1 MKRHSYPIAGGPL
14 EVKDASGGDGG
25 EGGETKNKA
34 PDTVEIKKALD
45 TFSGTLDAFM
55 KKTDEELKEQKK
67 SFDKKT
73 SDVVTQDEVKKLTT
87 ALEEQKKL
95 VENLRLENNRPVLT
109 APDGTKT
116 QLTDEQMEHKKA
128 FHDWFRKG
136 SGEEKLGELQKKALS
151 VGTDP
156 DGGYTVPVQME
167 TAIDR
172 VITEISEMRNIARVV
187 QVSTASYKKRVSQG
201 GASSGWVGEQGS
213 RPNTDT
219 PTLDVLEYPVMELYA
234 NPSAT
239 QSILDDSAINID
251 QWLADEVSIEFAVQ
265 EGAAFVNGD
274 GAAKPRG
281 FLTYPTVDNDNW
293 SWGNLGK
300 VITGVAGD
308 WADSSSDPGAETT
321 NIVDLVY
328 SLKPVFR
335 RNARFTMNRKTVS
348 NIMKLRDADG
358 RQLWSSGL
366 RDGQPDRLMGYPI
379 YEMEDMPDIA
389 DNAYPIAFG
398 DFQRGYIIVDRIG
411 VRVLRDPFSA
421 KPYVQFYTTKRVG
434 GGIGHYEAIKLLQF
448 AD

>member
-1 MKRHSYPIAGGPL
+1 MKRLMQHDTGPL
-14 EVKDASGGDGG
+14 EIKDATGGDGG
-25 EGGETKNKA
+25 EGQQKKA
-34 PDTVEIKKALD
+34 DTVEIKKALD
-45 TFSGTLDAFM
+45 GFSTTLDAFM
-55 KKTDEELKEQKK
+55 KKTDDELKEMKK
-67 SFDKKT
+67 S
-73 SDVVTQDEVKKLTT
+73 SDRKSADGVTQDEVKKLTT

-95 VENLRLENNRPVLT
+95 VENLRLENNRPIMT
-109 APDGTKT
+109 AFDGTKT
-116 QLTDEQMEHKKA
+116 QLTDEQMEHKKV
-128 FHDWFRKG
+128 FESWFRKG
-136 SGEEKLGELQKKALS
+136 AGEEGLGEIQKKALS

-172 VITEISEMRNIARVV
+172 VITEISEMRRIARVV
-187 QVSTASYKKRVSQG
+187 QVSTASYKKRVSMG
-201 GASSGWVGEQGS
+201 GASSGWVGEQS
-213 RPNTDT
+213 ARPNTST

-239 QSILDDSAINID
+239 QSILDDSAISID

-265 EGAAFVNGD
+265 EGSAFVNGN

-281 FLTYPTVDNDNW
+281 FLTYDTVLNDNW
-293 SWGNLGK
+293 EWGKLGK
-300 VITGVAGD
+300 VITGVDGD

-348 NIMKLRDADG
+348 TIMKLRDAEG

-366 RDGQPDRLMGYPI
+366 REGQPDRLLGYPI
-379 YEMEDMPDIA
+379 YEMEDMPDIGS
-389 DNAYPIAFG
+389 DAYAIAFG

>member
-1 MKRHSYPIAGGPL
+1 MKDLMHPYAGGPL
-14 EVKDASGGDGG
+14 EIKDASGGNGNDD
-25 EGGETKNKA
+25 NKA
-34 PDTVEIKKALD
+34 PDTVEIKKGLD
-45 TFSGTLDAFM
+45 AFSKTLDAFM
-55 KKTDEELKEQKK
+55 KKTDEELKEMKK
-67 SFDKKT
+67 SSDGKT
-73 SDVVTQDEVKKLTT
+73 ADVVTQAEVKKLTD

-95 VENLRLENNRPVLT
+95 VEDLRLQNNRPIMT
-109 APDGTKT
+109 APDGTKSQMT
-116 QLTDEQMEHKKA
+116 EEQMEHKKA
-128 FHDWFRKG
+128 FEAWFRKDV
-136 SGEEKLGELQKKALS
+136 GEEALGDLQKKALS

-167 TAIDR
+167 AAIDR

-187 QVSTASYKKRVSQG
+187 QVSTASYKKRVSMG
-201 GASSGWVGEQGS
+201 GATSGWVGEQAS

-234 NPSAT
+234 NPAAT

-251 QWLADEVSIEFAVQ
+251 QWLADEVAIEFAQQ
-265 EGAAFVNGD
+265 EGAAFVNGN

-281 FLTYPTVDNDNW
+281 FTTYDKVDND
-293 SWGNLGK
+293 SWTWGK
-300 VITGVAGD
+300 HGRVITGVAGD

-328 SLKPVFR
+328 ALKPVFR
-335 RNARFTMNRKTVS
+335 RNARFTMNRKTVA
-348 NIMKLRDADG
+348 NVMKLRDADG

-389 DNAYPIAFG
+389 DDAYPIAFG
-398 DFQRGYIIVDRIG
+398 DFQRGYLIVDRIG

-421 KPYVQFYTTKRVG
+421 KPYIQFYTTKRVG
-434 GGIGHYEAIKLLQF
+434 GGADHYDAIKFLQF

>member
-1 MKRHSYPIAGGPL
+1 MKRHSYPLAGGPL
-14 EVKDASGGDGG
+14 ETKDAGG
-25 EGGETKNKA
+25 TT
-34 PDTVEIKKALD
+34 PDTVEIKSVLD
-45 TFSGTLDAFM
+45 TFSKTFESFMEKTDNEFVQM
-55 KKTDEELKEQKK
+55 KKSIDG
-67 SFDKKT
+67 KT
-73 SDVVTQDEVKKLTT
+73 ADVVTQDEVKNLTT

-95 VENLRLENNRPVLT
+95 VEDLRLANNRPLMT
-109 APDGTKT
+109 QSDGTKSQMT
-116 QLTDEQMEHKKA
+116 EDQMEHKKA
-128 FHDWFRKG
+128 FDDWFRKG
-136 SGEEKLGELQKKALS
+136 AGEDSLGDIQKKALS

-156 DGGYTVPVQME
+156 EGGYTVPVQME

-187 QVSTASYKKRVSQG
+187 QVSTASYKKRVSMG
-201 GASSGWVGEQGS
+201 GATSGWVGEQSS

-239 QSILDDSAINID
+239 QSILDDSAISID
-251 QWLADEVSIEFAVQ
+251 NWLADEVAIEFAQQ
-265 EGAAFVNGD
+265 EGAAFVNGN

-281 FLTYPTVDNDNW
+281 FTTYDKVDND
-293 SWGNLGK
+293 SWEWGK
-300 VITGVAGD
+300 HGRIITGVDGD
-308 WADSSSDPGAETT
+308 WADSSSNPGAEST

-328 SLKPVFR
+328 ALKPVFR

-348 NIMKLRDADG
+348 SIMKLRDADG

-389 DNAYPIAFG
+389 SDAYAIAFG
-398 DFQRGYIIVDRIG
+398 DFQRGYLIVDRIG

-421 KPYVQFYTTKRVG
+421 KPYIQFYTTKRVG
-434 GGIGHYEAIKLLQF
+434 GGADHFDAIKFLQF
-448 AD
+448 AN

>member
-1 MKRHSYPIAGGPL
+1 MKSPVQYDSGSL
-14 EVKDASGGDGG
+14 EIKDATGD
-25 EGGETKNKA
+25 NSSDSRKA
-34 PDTVEIKKALD
+34 DTVEIKKALD
-45 TFSGTLDAFM
+45 GFSETLDAFM
-55 KKTDEELKEQKK
+55 KKTDQELAEMKK
-67 SFDKKT
+67 STDKK
-73 SDVVTQDEVKKLTT
+73 SADVVTQDEVKRITT

-95 VENLRLENNRPVLT
+95 VEDLRLENNRPVMT
-109 APDGTKT
+109 TPDGTKT

-128 FHDWFRKG
+128 FDSWFRKG
-136 SGEEKLGELQKKALS
+136 SGEEQLGELQKKALS

-187 QVSTASYKKRVSQG
+187 QVSTASYKKRVSKG
-201 GASSGWVGEQGS
+201 GASSGWVGEQSS

-281 FLTYPTVDNDNW
+281 FLTYDKVDNA
-293 SWGNLGK
+293 SWEWGK
-300 VITGVAGD
+300 IGRVITGVDGD
-308 WADSSSDPGAETT
+308 WADSSSDAGAETK
-321 NIVDLVY
+321 NLVDLVY
-328 SLKPVFR
+328 ALKPVFR

-348 NIMKLRDADG
+348 SIMKLRDADG

-379 YEMEDMPDIA
+379 YEMEDMPDIGS
-389 DNAYPIAFG
+389 DKYPIAFG

>member
-1 MKRHSYPIAGGPL
+1 MKRHSDPYAGGPL
-14 EVKDASGGDGG
+14 EVKDASGG
-25 EGGETKNKA
+25 EGGEKENKNA
-34 PDTVEIKKALD
+34 PDTVEIKKALN

-73 SDVVTQDEVKKLTT
+73 SDVVTQEEVKKLTT

-95 VENLRLENNRPVLT
+95 VEGLRLENNRPIMT

-116 QLTDEQMEHKKA
+116 QLTDEQMAHKKA
-128 FHDWFRKG
+128 FDAWFRKG
-136 SGEEKLGELQKKALS
+136 AGEEGLGELQKKALS

-219 PTLDVLEYPVMELYA
+219 PTLDVLEFPVMELYA

-239 QSILDDSAINID
+239 QSLLDDSAINID

-281 FLTYPTVDNDNW
+281 FLTYDTVENA
-293 SWGNLGK
+293 SWAWGKLGYK
-300 VITGVAGD
+300 ATGVSGD
-308 WADSSSDPGAETT
+308 FADSSSDPGAETT

-335 RNARFTMNRKTVS
+335 RDARFTMNRKSVS
-348 NIMKLRDADG
+348 TIMKLRDADG

-366 RDGQPDRLMGYPI
+366 RDGQSDRLMGYPI

-389 DNAYPIAFG
+389 ANSLSVAFG

-434 GGIGHYEAIKLLQF
+434 GGIGHYEAIKLLKF
-448 AD
+448 GTS

>member
-1 MKRHSYPIAGGPL
+1 MKRHSYPYAGGPL

-25 EGGETKNKA
+25 EGGEKKNA

-95 VENLRLENNRPVLT
+95 VENMRLENNRPIIT
-109 APDGTKT
+109 GPDGEKT

-128 FHDWFRKG
+128 FHNWFRKG
-136 SGEEKLGELQKKALS
+136 AGEEQLGELQKKALS

-281 FLTYPTVDNDNW
+281 FLTYDKVDNDNW
-293 SWGNLGK
+293 EWGKIGR
-300 VITGVAGD
+300 VITGVDGD

-389 DNAYPIAFG
+389 SDAYPIAFG

>member
-1 MKRHSYPIAGGPL
+1 MKRLMQHDAGPL
-14 EVKDASGGDGG
+14 EIKDASGG
-25 EGGETKNKA
+25 EGGESRKA
-34 PDTVEIKKALD
+34 DTVEIKRALD
-45 TFSGTLDAFM
+45 GFSQTLDAFM
-55 KKTDEELKEQKK
+55 QKTDQELAEMKK
-67 SFDKKT
+67 STDKK
-73 SDVVTQDEVKKLTT
+73 SADVVTKDEVKRLTT
-87 ALEEQKKL
+87 ALEEQKQL
-95 VENLRLENNRPVLT
+95 VENLRLENNRPIMT

-116 QLTDEQMEHKKA
+116 QLTTEQAEHKKA
-128 FHDWFRKG
+128 FESWFRKG
-136 SGEEKLGELQKKALS
+136 VGEEGLDDLQKKALS

-156 DGGYTVPVQME
+156 EGGYTVPLQME

-187 QVSTASYKKRVSQG
+187 QVSTASYKKRVSMG
-201 GASSGWVGEQGS
+201 GATSGWVGEQAS
-213 RPNTDT
+213 RPNTDI

-234 NPSAT
+234 NPAAT

-251 QWLADEVSIEFAVQ
+251 QWLADEVAIEFAQQ
-265 EGAAFVNGD
+265 EGAAFVNGN

-281 FLTYPTVDNDNW
+281 FLSYDTVLND
-293 SWGNLGK
+293 SWEWGKLGK
-300 VITGVAGD
+300 VITGVDGD

-335 RNARFTMNRKTVS
+335 RNARFTMNRKTVAE
-348 NIMKLRDADG
+348 IMKLRDADG

-379 YEMEDMPDIA
+379 YEMEDMPDIGS
-389 DNAYPIAFG
+389 DEYPIAFG

>member
-1 MKRHSYPIAGGPL
+1 MKRQSYPYAGGPL
-14 EVKDASGGDGG
+14 EVKDASGTSEGD
-25 EGGETKNKA
+25 TKNKA
-34 PDTVEIKKALD
+34 PDTVEIKRALD
-45 TFSGTLDAFM
+45 AFSGTLDAFM
-55 KKTDEELKEQKK
+55 KKTDDELKEMKK
-67 SFDKKT
+67 SSDKKT
-73 SDVVTQDEVKKLTT
+73 ADVVTQNEVKKITT

-95 VENLRLENNRPVLT
+95 VETLRLENNRPIMT

-116 QLTDEQMEHKKA
+116 QLTDEQIEYKKA
-128 FHDWFRKG
+128 FHNWFRKG
-136 SGEEKLGELQKKALS
+136 AGEDQLSELQAKTLS

-172 VITEISEMRNIARVV
+172 VITEISEMRQIARVV

-201 GASSGWVGEQGS
+201 GASSGWVGEQAS

-219 PTLDVLEYPVMELYA
+219 PTLDVLEFPVMELYA

-239 QSILDDSAINID
+239 QSMLDDSAINID

-265 EGAAFVNGD
+265 EGAAFVNGN
-274 GAAKPRG
+274 GANKPRG
-281 FLTYPTVDNDNW
+281 FLTYDTVLNDNW
-293 SWGNLGK
+293 TWGKLGK
-300 VITGVAGD
+300 VVTGVAGD

-335 RNARFTMNRKTVS
+335 RNARFTMNRKSVS
-348 NIMKLRDADG
+348 SIMKLRDVDG

-389 DNAYPIAFG
+389 NDAYPIAFG
-398 DFQRGYIIVDRIG
+398 DFQRGYLIVDRIG

-448 AD
+448 AI

>member
-1 MKRHSYPIAGGPL
+1 MKRLMQHDTGPL
-14 EVKDASGGDGG
+14 EIKDATGD
-25 EGGETKNKA
+25 EGYQKKA
-34 PDTVEIKKALD
+34 DTVEIKKALD
-45 TFSGTLDAFM
+45 EFSKTLDAFM
-55 KKTDEELKEQKK
+55 KKTDQELAEMKK
-67 SFDKKT
+67 STDKK
-73 SDVVTQDEVKKLTT
+73 SADVVTQDEVKKLTA

-95 VENLRLENNRPVLT
+95 VENLRLENNRPIMT

-128 FHDWFRKG
+128 FENWFRKG
-136 SGEEKLGELQKKALS
+136 AGEGQLGELQKKALS

-172 VITEISEMRNIARVV
+172 VITEVSEMRQIARVV

-265 EGAAFVNGD
+265 EGAAFVNGN

-281 FLTYPTVDNDNW
+281 FLTYDTVENDNW
-293 SWGNLGK
+293 EWGKLGYK
-300 VITGVAGD
+300 ATGVSGNF
-308 WADSSSDPGAETT
+308 ADSSANPGAETT

-348 NIMKLRDADG
+348 SIMKLRDAEG

-389 DNAYPIAFG
+389 ANSLSVAFG

-434 GGIGHYEAIKLLQF
+434 GGIGHYDAIKLLKF
-448 AD
+448 GTS